1 MVFTTHIFVFYFLP
15 VFLLVYFNLPFR
27 WRNLW
32 ITGASYVFYGWWQPW
47 FVCLMMFTTVMD
59 FIWGK
64 VITRPGATP
73 VQRRLAVAACVVT
86 NLSFLGFFKY
96 YMFSAETL
104 NQLLAA
110 VGVEQFRVLRVVL
123 PIGISFYTF
132 HSLTYII
139 DLYRGHA
146 TPAKSFTDYSA
157 FVALFPDLV
166 AGPIIRYKTLAAQL
180 AFRQHTLQRFASGI
194 TLFILGFGKKILLA
208 NSCGHV
214 ADAVF
219 NAANPCALDA
229 WVGVLAYA
237 FQIYFDFCGYSDMA
251 VGLGRMLGF
260 EFLKNFDAP
269 YLAESITDLWRRWHI
284 SLSSVLRDYLYFPL
298 GGNRLGPTRTY
309 VNLAVVMLLGGLWHG
324 AKWIFVL
331 WGAYHGLL
339 LAYERWRGERS
350 LRTRGPHAGMR
361 AGQGIDVGPLS
372 PSLSPSKRERVPFRA
387 GEGEVAGSL
396 GARGPERLSLYHSLP
411 RSLRIAATFLL
422 MLFSWVLFRA
432 ENLTAA
438 RRYFGAMFGLSPTTG
453 ASALLAADIYAP
465 LYLVVL
471 TVCAVLV
478 FQRAQAHEW
487 SLKPQTWPRLMLL
500 VPLFVFALLVM
511 FSQAFNPFL
520 YFQF

>member
-1 MVFTTHIFVFYFLP
+1 MVFTTHIFIFYFLP
-15 VFLLVYFNLPFR
+15 VFLLVYFNLPYR

-32 ITGASYVFYGWWQPW
+32 ITVASYVFYGWWQPW

-59 FIWGK
+59 FIWGQ
-64 VITRPGATP
+64 VITRPGATRA
-73 VQRRLAVAACVVT
+73 QRKAAVVACVVT
-86 NLSFLGFFKY
+86 NLGFLGFFKY
-96 YMFSAETL
+96 YMFAAETL
-104 NQLLAA
+104 NQLLGL
-110 VGVEQFRVLRVVL
+110 VGAEQFRVLRVVL

-146 TPAKSFTDYSA
+146 IRAKSFTDYSA

-180 AFRQHTLQRFASGI
+180 AFREHTVTRFAAGVSI
-194 TLFILGFGKKILLA
+194 FILGFAKKILLA
-208 NSCGHV
+208 NPCGHV

-219 NAANPCALDA
+219 NAANPLPLDA

-269 YLAESITDLWRRWHI
+269 YRSESITDLWRRWHI

-298 GGNRLGPTRTY
+298 GGNRKGETRTY

-324 AKWIFVL
+324 AKWTFVV

-339 LAYERWRGERS
+339 LGWERWRGK
-350 LRTRGPHAGMR
+350 
-361 AGQGIDVGPLS
+361 Q
-372 PSLSPSKRERVPFRA
+372 
-387 GEGEVAGSL
+387 
-396 GARGPERLSLYHSLP
+396 SLYRAWP
-411 RSLRIAATFLL
+411 RSLRIALTFVL
-422 MLFSWVLFRA
+422 MLFSWVWFRA
-432 ENLTAA
+432 DTLSEAMS
-438 RRYFGAMFGLSPTTG
+438 YFGSMFGLAPV
-453 ASALLAADIYAP
+453 ASAAPLLAAD
-465 LYLVVL
+465 LYTPYRLLVL
-471 TVCAVLV
+471 GLGAWLV
-478 FQRAQAHEW
+478 FQPLQAHDW
-487 SLKPQTWPRLMLL
+487 AQRPQTWARTAALI
-500 VPLFVFALLVM
+500 PLFILSLMTM

>member
-47 FVCLMMFTTVMD
+47 FVCLMMFTTVID

-64 VITRPGATP
+64 VITRPAATRI
-73 VQRRLAVAACVVT
+73 QQRLAVVACVVT

-104 NQLLAA
+104 NHLLAA
-110 VGVEQFRVLRVVL
+110 VGTEQFRVLRVVL

-139 DLYRGHA
+139 DLYRRHA
-146 TPAKSFTDYSA
+146 TPAKSFTDFSA

-180 AFRQHTLQRFASGI
+180 AFREHTLQRFTSGI
-194 TLFILGFGKKILLA
+194 TLFILGFSKKILLA
-208 NSCGHV
+208 NPCGHV

-298 GGNRLGPTRTY
+298 GGNRHGPTRTY
-309 VNLAVVMLLGGLWHG
+309 VNLTVVMLLGGLWHG
-324 AKWIFVL
+324 AKWVFVF

-339 LAYERWRGERS
+339 LAYERWRGK
-350 LRTRGPHAGMR
+350 
-361 AGQGIDVGPLS
+361 Q
-372 PSLSPSKRERVPFRA
+372 
-387 GEGEVAGSL
+387 
-396 GARGPERLSLYHSLP
+396 SLYNTWPLG
-411 RSLRIAATFLL
+411 LRIAVTFLL

-432 ENLTAA
+432 ENLSAA
-438 RRYFGAMFGLSPTTG
+438 RQYFGAMFGFSPATG

-465 LYLVVL
+465 LYLVVMTL
-471 TVCAVLV
+471 CAVLV

-500 VPLFVFALLVM
+500 VPLFVFSLLVM